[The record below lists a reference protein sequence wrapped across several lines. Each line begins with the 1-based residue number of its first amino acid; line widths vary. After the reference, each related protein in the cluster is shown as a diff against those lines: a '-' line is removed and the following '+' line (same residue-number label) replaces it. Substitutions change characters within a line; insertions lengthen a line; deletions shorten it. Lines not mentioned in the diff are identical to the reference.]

1 MQRLT
6 KPLPISVGRI
16 KNPIILIPR
25 ANRKYWVLFY
35 YMAQNVTVT
44 KNRNVP
50 LDMIRNIGIIA
61 HIDAGKTTTTER
73 ILYYTGKS
81 YKIGDID
88 EGTTQMDWMPQEK
101 ERGITIMS
109 AATTTFWKEVRVNII
124 DTPGHV
130 DFTAEVERSLR
141 VLDGGVTVLD
151 AEEGVQSQSET
162 VWHQADKYKVPRVC
176 FINKMDKLGADYM
189 RTIQM
194 IRDRLGA
201 NTAIMNLPIGKEQTF
216 KGVVDLLTKKS
227 LVWGSDVLGAKYDI
241 SDEIPSE
248 MKEDVKKYRHKLI
261 EQICEQDDSLLERYL
276 NGDEPSVDDLKKA
289 LRSATIAYKLVPIY
303 AGSSLRNKGV
313 QPLLDAIVDYLPSP
327 VDVGGIRGINPKTNQ
342 EEFRKTNNEEPFSAL
357 AFKIQLD
364 PHVGKLT
371 YIRIYSGKL
380 KSGSYAWNSIK
391 DKQERVGRLLL
402 MHANNREEIEEAYA
416 GEIVAAVGLKE
427 TGTGDTLSDHAHP
440 IVLEKITFPEPVI
453 SLAIEPRTKA
463 DQEKMGTALQKLAEE
478 DPTFL
483 VKSNLETGQT
493 IIWGMGELHLEVLV
507 DRMKREF
514 KVDANVGAPQVAY
527 KETVKSKAE
536 GEGKYIRQT
545 GGRGQ
550 YGHCFFRVEPKARGE
565 GYEFVDAIRGGAIPN
580 EFIPSVQKG
589 VKEALDK
596 GILAGYPVV
605 DMKVTLYD
613 GTFHEVDSSDIA
625 FKIAGSMA
633 LQNAAKLAG
642 LILLEPIMKV
652 EVTTP
657 DEFMGTVIGDISSK
671 RAQILGT
678 EKRGKVYIIVAMVPL
693 AELSGYATTLRSVSQ
708 GRATYYME
716 PSHYEEVPKNIT
728 EKIVAS
734 VSPTSTRG

>member
-1 MQRLT
+1 
-6 KPLPISVGRI
+6 
-16 KNPIILIPR
+16 
-25 ANRKYWVLFY
+25 
-35 YMAQNVTVT
+35 MAQNVTVS

-550 YGHCFFRVEPKARGE
+550 YGHCFLRVEPKARGE

-678 EKRGKVYIIVAMVPL
+678 EKRGKVSIIVAMVPL